1 MCLDLVF
8 RTQAV
13 ILVSDF
19 FLYLANL
26 AMQLCQCLTACESY
40 EVKL

>member
-8 RTQAV
+8 RTPAV

-19 FLYLANL
+19 CFFIQNNYVEF
-26 AMQLCQCLTACESY
+26 ESGTTGQ
-40 EVKL
+40 